1 MKKVLPTLIMTF
13 NNSMLQ
19 TLLTK
24 PYHIIDILPD
34 QVPKDSDGQ
43 FFAVE
48 KYYRMPKQFQVLR
61 RRFAAIL
68 LKLNCY
74 YDLQVCFIP
83 GEEWETNPQP
93 LQLADRLVEMPEN
106 GFMRILLESEEAMI
120 DIDGCDT
127 YMTIYGAGETLLLRV
142 KKLAE
147 AEGLFVRQG

>member
-1 MKKVLPTLIMTF
+1 MNNYNTLT
-13 NNSMLQ
+13 Q

-48 KYYRMPKQFQVLR
+48 KYYRMPEQLQVLR
-61 RRFAAIL
+61 RKFAEIL

-74 YDLQVCFIP
+74 YDLQVCFMP
-83 GEEWETNPQP
+83 GEDWETNPQP
-93 LQLADRLVEMPEN
+93 LQLVDRLVEMPEN